1 MNLQVK
7 LAVTGDLAAFAEQT
21 HLRIARGARIAA
33 EKQAARAKLALR
45 GDVRAAG
52 LGDRLANTW
61 RVNVFPRSSSVHTH
75 EPAVFVKN
83 RAPEVVTAHAGGM
96 TIRSHTGVWLAIPT
110 ENVPRVARAAN
121 PGAVGRPGTRFQ
133 SRATPEEVE
142 SIFDQD
148 LIFIPGRGGQM
159 LAFIDK
165 TLRGKLKRARAKG
178 KSVATVQARFDK
190 LVLMFVMVRQV
201 TLRKRLNWPRIFDD
215 LAKGW
220 AQLFPAE
227 IAAALNARSN

>member
-1 MNLQVK
+1 MNFQVK
-7 LAVTGDLAAFAEQT
+7 LALQGDLKGYAEQT

-45 GDVRAAG
+45 GDVRRAG

-61 RVNVFPRSSSVHTH
+61 RVNVFPKSASVHTH
-75 EPAVFVKN
+75 SPAVYVRN
-83 RAPEVVTAHAGGM
+83 TAPEIITAHAEGV
-96 TIRSHTGVWLAIPT
+96 TIRGREGAWLAIPT
-110 ENVPRVARAAN
+110 ENVPRVARGGNQA
-121 PGAVGRPGTRFQ
+121 AVGRRGGRFQ
-133 SRATPEEVE
+133 SRATPLEVE
-142 SIFDQD
+142 SLFDQD

-165 TLRGKLKRARAKG
+165 TLRGRLKRARAKG
-178 KSVATVQARFDK
+178 KSVEGVQARFDK

-201 TLRKRLNWPRIFDD
+201 TLRKRLDWPRIFDD

-220 AQLFPAE
+220 AQLLPAE
-227 IAAALNARSN
+227 IAAALNAGSS

>member
-7 LAVTGDLAAFAEQT
+7 LALEGNLKEYAEQT

-45 GDVRAAG
+45 GDVRRAG

-61 RVNVFPRSSSVHTH
+61 RVTVFPKSASVHTH
-75 EPAVFVKN
+75 SPAVYVKN
-83 RAPEVVTAHAGGM
+83 AAPEIITAHAEGV
-96 TIRSHTGVWLAIPT
+96 TIRGRKGAWLAIPT
-110 ENVPRVARAAN
+110 ENVPRVARAGNQA
-121 PGAVGRPGTRFQ
+121 AVGGRGSR
-133 SRATPEEVE
+133 SRATPQEVE
-142 SIFDQD
+142 SRFDQD

-165 TLRGKLKRARAKG
+165 TLRGRLKRARAKG
-178 KSVATVQARFDK
+178 RSVEGVEARFDK

-201 TLRKRLNWPRIFDD
+201 TLRKRLDWPRIFDD
-215 LAKGW
+215 LTRGW

-227 IAAALNARSN
+227 IAAALNAGSN